1 MRLVELRPLVWLSVQ
16 VGCGFGVPCS
26 NRLRTE
32 PLYLCPKNFSANH
45 MPVWAGLAYY
55 LV

>member
-1 MRLVELRPLVWLSVQ
+1 MMLVELRSSEGNKCPGLVMIMQ
-16 VGCGFGVPCS
+16 FCS
-26 NRLRTE
+26 NQLRTE

>member
-1 MRLVELRPLVWLSVQ
+1 MMLVELRPQRGISVQ
-16 VGCGFGVPCS
+16 VGCDIGVFCS